1 MVAPTGPAPSSRTAR
16 DGARALTP
24 AERGVLV
31 RLVTAV
37 PSASAALLAGLDD
50 ARVLDAT
57 GWVGQCPARSVV
69 LEQHWG
75 RPSAW
80 TLPVRGFAVDG
91 TGRTVGEVVVWV
103 ADDALVGFRVCS
115 APGHPLPASLD
126 PDALAVVPWPAGRPG
141 AHGG

>member
-1 MVAPTGPAPSSRTAR
+1 MVAPTGPAPSPRRPR

-24 AERGVLV
+24 PERDVLV

-37 PSASAALLAGLDD
+37 PSAPGALLAGLDD

-75 RPSAW
+75 RPSAM
-80 TLPVRGFAVDG
+80 TLPVRGFAVDH

-103 ADDALVGFRVCS
+103 ADASLVGFRVCG
-115 APGHPLPASLD
+115 APGRPLPAALD
-126 PDALAVVPWPAGRPG
+126 PDALAVVPWPAEHPG
-141 AHGG
+141 SHRG